1 MTMPELP
8 EAETICRSL
17 RRRIKGKLIKD
28 IKLFWPF
35 LLKDT
40 EPEALLKWVG
50 ARLVQI
56 RRRGKMILIDSD
68 RQETLLVH
76 LKMTGQLYLA
86 PVEEPGDKHVRLIIE
101 FEGDNLELRFRDVR
115 KFGYIKIFDT
125 SRENLVEP
133 LNRLGPEPLDLSA
146 DEFISLFQGRKE
158 RIKSLLLRQD
168 FLAGLGNIYSDEI
181 LFRAGINPERLTHS
195 LSRQELGRLYRA
207 MIIVLAQAIK
217 YRGTSVRD
225 YRDGLGEAGSFQN
238 HLRVYGREGESCYRC
253 RRPIK
258 RKKIVSRSTYF
269 CPHCQPSG

>member
-35 LLKDT
+35 LLRDT
-40 EPEALLKWVG
+40 EPEALLKWIG

-68 RQETLLVH
+68 RKETLLVH

-86 PVEEPGDKHVRLIIE
+86 PSEEPGDKHVRLIIK
-101 FEGDNLELRFRDVR
+101 FDGDNLELRFRDVR
-115 KFGYIKIFDT
+115 KFGYLKIFET
-125 SRENLVEP
+125 SCEGRVEP

-146 DEFISLFQGRKE
+146 GEFISLFQGRKG

-181 LFRAGINPERLTHS
+181 LFRAGINPERLTGS

-217 YRGTSVRD
+217 FRGTSVRD
-225 YRDGLGEAGSFQN
+225 YRDGLGEAGGFQN
-238 HLRVYGREGESCYRC
+238 QLRVYGREGERCYRC
-253 RRPIK
+253 RQPIK
-258 RKKIVSRSTYF
+258 RKKIGSRSTYF
-269 CPHCQPSG
+269 CPHCQPPG

>member
-40 EPEALLKWVG
+40 EPETLLKWVG
-50 ARLVQI
+50 SRLVQI

-68 RQETLLVH
+68 RKETLLVH

-86 PVEEPGDKHVRLIIE
+86 PLEEPGDKHVRLIIE
-101 FEGDNLELRFRDVR
+101 FDGDNLELRFRDVR
-115 KFGYIKIFDT
+115 KFGYIKIFET
-125 SRENLVEP
+125 SCEDRVEP
-133 LNRLGPEPLDLSA
+133 LNQLGPEPLDLSA
-146 DEFISLFQGRKE
+146 GEFFSLFQGRKG

-181 LFRAGINPERLTHS
+181 LFRAGINPERLTGS

-207 MIIVLAQAIK
+207 MITVLAQAIK
-217 YRGTSVRD
+217 FRGTSVRD
-225 YRDGLGEAGSFQN
+225 YRDGLGESGSFQN
-238 HLRVYGREGESCYRC
+238 HLRVYGREGERCYRC
-253 RRPIK
+253 RQPIK
-258 RKKIVSRSTYF
+258 RKKIGSRSTYF
-269 CPHCQPSG
+269 CPHCQPTG

>member
-146 DEFISLFQGRKE
+146 DEFISLFQGRKG

-238 HLRVYGREGESCYRC
+238 HLRVYGREGERCYRC

-258 RKKIVSRSTYF
+258 RKKIGSRSTYF

>member
-17 RRRIKGKLIKD
+17 RGRIKGKLIKA

-40 EPEALLKWVG
+40 EPEALLRWTG
-50 ARLVQI
+50 TRLIQI

-86 PVEEPGDKHVRLIIE
+86 PSEVARDKHVRLIIK
-101 FEGDNLELRFRDVR
+101 FDDDNLELRFRDVR
-115 KFGYIKIFDT
+115 KFGYIKIFET
-125 SRENLVEP
+125 PRENHVDP
-133 LNRLGPEPLDLSA
+133 LNRLGPDPLDLSA
-146 DEFISLFQGRKE
+146 GEFISLFQGRKG

-181 LFRAGINPERLTHS
+181 LFRAGINPERLTGS
-195 LSRQELGRLYRA
+195 LSQKELGRLYRA
-207 MIIVLAQAIK
+207 MIFVLAQAIK
-217 YRGTSVRD
+217 FRGTSVRD
-225 YRDGLGEAGSFQN
+225 YRNGLGETGGFQD
-238 HLRVYGREGESCYRC
+238 HLRVYGREGERCYRC
-253 RRPIK
+253 RQTIK
-258 RKKIVSRSTYF
+258 RKKVGSRSTYF
-269 CPHCQPSG
+269 CPQCQPLG